1 MVAHW
6 MATGS
11 LDYPFAS
18 LCVSATTQAN
28 RGSSNLTARAKPDVR
43 GVEVLGELAIHRE
56 SLERILVE
64 SPQSLASILTALVD
78 ALPDYEQTVP
88 IKQEEPARDGL
99 FELMGV

>member
-18 LCVSATTQAN
+18 LSVTATTQAN
-28 RGSSNLTARAKPDVR
+28 QGSNLTARAKPDVR
-43 GVEVLGELAIHRE
+43 GVKVLGELAMHRE
-56 SLERILVE
+56 SLKRILVE

-78 ALPDYEQTVP
+78 ALPDYEETVP
-88 IKQEEPARDGL
+88 IKQEEPAREGL
-99 FELMGV
+99 FELIGV